1 MTTRIDRSTI
11 DVANPPEGVML
22 QIGGIAAQL
31 RCSVSDMADATGLGR
46 STVWNICARNR
57 WPVGRDATQLR
68 DLLIALLRER
78 GASDEQLQRLF
89 HAHLPPLGRP
99 PLDGLPS
106 ARATRATKTTP
117 IDDDEGDTDV
127 LLPKQSLTLAARKAF
142 NLHFGVSPFDGEVT
156 DDAQMFNSDEIRYVR
171 EACLQAATAGSF
183 VAVVGESGAG
193 KTTIQA
199 DLESRI
205 ERDRKP
211 VIVIKPSVLGM
222 EDTDTKGK
230 TLKSSD
236 ILAAVITRLSPLS
249 TVPQTIEARSRK
261 AERMLRESAE
271 AGFAHLVLIEEAHCM
286 PDATLKHLKRLHELK
301 LGRRPLL
308 GILLLA
314 QPELLI
320 KLDPKRAHM
329 REVTQRCE
337 IVQLLPLDG
346 DLKPYLAHRAAA
358 VAREL
363 KDFID
368 DSGIEALRA
377 KLTVTRNSAAG
388 KTRVTSLAYP
398 LAVNNL
404 MTAAL
409 NTAAEIGAPV
419 VTRDVVNA
427 V

>member
-1 MTTRIDRSTI
+1 MNKEQRKAMDAT
-11 DVANPPEGVML
+11 NPPEGVRIKL
-22 QIGGIAAQL
+22 GRVGAEL
-31 RCSVSDMADATGLGR
+31 RLSITDMAAATGLGR
-46 STVWNICARNR
+46 STIWNISCANR
-57 WPVGRDATQLR
+57 WPARRDR
-68 DLLIALLRER
+68 EELREALR
-78 GASDEQLQRLF
+78 ALFRKHGACDAQLEQMF
-89 HAHLPPLGRP
+89 HAESYYGKEA
-99 PLDGLPS
+99 G
-106 ARATRATKTTP
+106 AMQN
-117 IDDDEGDTDV
+117 DEREAKEIDV

-142 NLHFGVSPFDGEVT
+142 NLHFGVSPFDGDVT

-205 ERDRKP
+205 ERERKP

-320 KLDPKRAHM
+320 KLDPKRAHL
-329 REVTQRCE
+329 REVTQRVE
-337 IVQLLPLDG
+337 IVQLLPLDA
-346 DLKPYLAHRAAA
+346 DLKPYLAHRAGVIGRNLA
-358 VAREL
+358 
-363 KDFID
+363 DFID
-368 DSGIEALRA
+368 DSGIEALRT

-409 NTAAEIGAPV
+409 NTAAEIGVPV
-419 VTRDVVNA
+419 VTRDVVLA